1 MDLRLNTKLYSDF
14 QSYAWSTEPAVRAI
28 TILHKAKIGSLKM
41 LSCGRIV
48 GRLPKLTR
56 HSPVSHFGPFKY
68 LGIINNNL
76 WYSNNVSDKKTYKSP
91 GTTIKPEECVPESRY
106 SEPKRNVPSCESY
119 PNASC
124 PPSCYEVCGKPP
136 DSGKCQDK
144 PPSPPY
150 WKILAALLIAGVTIY
165 AISSTLSSTKKSESR
180 KDVSTKK
187 KDGRRHRRSLEKVKS
202 PPDSSSIPKEV
213 PYLLIGGGTAAF
225 SAFRSIKSRDP
236 KAKVLVVMEEN
247 GFPYMRP
254 PLSKELW
261 YNTDRNAS
269 SQLLFTQW
277 NGTQRSIFYEPNE
290 FYANVNN
297 LVQSDKGGVAVAAG
311 WKVTKIDVQNKTV
324 TLEDGSEVKYDK
336 CLIATGAT
344 PKQLPVFESIEDEL
358 KDKIITF
365 RTKEDFLDLEDSVHN
380 AKHKHI
386 VIVGGGFLGSE
397 LACSL
402 ARNLPQDKTVYQIY
416 KEKFIMDQ
424 VLPQYLSEWATKK
437 AIVEGVRCISSSEVV
452 DYSYKNGKLS
462 LILSGD
468 RTIDADQ
475 VIVAVGVEP
484 NTGLAEVSHLET
496 DPDIGGFLVNAELE
510 ARSNLWVAGDAAC
523 FYDIRLGRRRVE
535 HHDHAVVSGRLA
547 GENMTGARKP
557 YLHQS
562 MFWSDLGTEVGYEA
576 VGIVD
581 SSLPTVGVFAKSSDS
596 NSSTPVSNSNG
607 TVQSLQKKTLNSAKS
622 SVKSE
627 LVTQM
632 EKPNEQEESST
643 EVDKPEC
650 DDSKLTTEEKPKK
663 HDDFEKGVIFY
674 LRDDIVVGI
683 VLWNLFNRMSVARQV
698 LARGTKYDDLN
709 EVAKL
714 FAIHD
719 N

>member
-1 MDLRLNTKLYSDF
+1 
-14 QSYAWSTEPAVRAI
+14 
-28 TILHKAKIGSLKM
+28 M
-41 LSCGRIV
+41 LSCVRIV

-56 HSPVSHFGPFKY
+56 HSRVKHFGPLKY
-68 LGIINNNL
+68 FGVVNVNNL
-76 WYSNNVSDKKTYKSP
+76 WYSNNASDKKTYKSP
-91 GTTIKPEECVPESRY
+91 GTTIKPEECVPEI
-106 SEPKRNVPSCESY
+106 
-119 PNASC
+119 
-124 PPSCYEVCGKPP
+124 CGKPP
-136 DSGKCQDK
+136 DSEKCNDK

-165 AISSTLSSTKKSESR
+165 AVSSTLSPIKKSESE

-187 KDGRRHRRSLEKVKS
+187 KDGRRHRRSLEKIKS
-202 PPDSSSIPKEV
+202 PPNSSSIPKEV

-236 KAKVLVVMEEN
+236 KAKVLVIMEEN

-261 YNTDRNAS
+261 YNMDRKAS
-269 SQLLFTQW
+269 EQLVFTQW

-290 FYANVNN
+290 FYTNVDS
-297 LVQSDKGGVAVAAG
+297 LVESDKGGVAIAAG

-324 TLEDGSEVKYDK
+324 TLDDGYEVKYDK
-336 CLIATGAT
+336 CLIATGAS

-380 AKHKHI
+380 PKYKNI

-402 ARNLPQDKTVYQIY
+402 AHNAPEDKTIYQIY

-437 AIVEGVRCISSSEVV
+437 IMLEGVQCISSSEVV
-452 DYSYKNGKLS
+452 DYCYKNGKLS
-462 LILSGD
+462 LILSSGS
-468 RTIDADQ
+468 TVDADQ

-484 NTGLAEVSHLET
+484 NTDLAASSHLET
-496 DPDIGGFLVNAELE
+496 DPDMGGFLVNAELE
-510 ARSNLWVAGDAAC
+510 ARNNLWVAGDAAC
-523 FYDIRLGRRRVE
+523 FYDIKLGRRRVE
-535 HHDHAVVSGRLA
+535 HHDHAVISGRLA

-576 VGIVD
+576 LGIVD
-581 SSLPTVGVFAKSSDS
+581 SSLPTVGVFAEA
-596 NSSTPVSNSNG
+596 SNSN
-607 TVQSLQKKTLNSAKS
+607 QN
-622 SVKSE
+622 
-627 LVTQM
+627 
-632 EKPNEQEESST
+632 N
-643 EVDKPEC
+643 
-650 DDSKLTTEEKPKK
+650 
-663 HDDFEKGVIFY
+663 FEKGVVFY

-683 VLWNLFNRMSVARQV
+683 VLWNLFSRMSIARQV

-714 FAIHD
+714 FTIHD

>member
-1 MDLRLNTKLYSDF
+1 
-14 QSYAWSTEPAVRAI
+14 
-28 TILHKAKIGSLKM
+28 M

-56 HSPVSHFGPFKY
+56 HSPVSHFGPLKY
-68 LGIINNNL
+68 FGIVNNNL

-91 GTTIKPEECVPESRY
+91 GTTIKPEECVPEI
-106 SEPKRNVPSCESY
+106 
-119 PNASC
+119 
-124 PPSCYEVCGKPP
+124 CGKPP
-136 DSGKCQDK
+136 DSGKCPDK

-187 KDGRRHRRSLEKVKS
+187 KDGRRQRRSLEKVRS

-261 YNTDRNAS
+261 YNTDRDAS

-297 LVQSDKGGVAVAAG
+297 LVASDKGGVAIAAG

-336 CLIATGAT
+336 CLIATGAS

-365 RTKEDFLDLEDSVHN
+365 RTKDDFLDLEESVHN
-380 AKHKHI
+380 SKHKNI

-402 ARNLPQDKTVYQIY
+402 ARNLPQDKKVYQIY

-437 AIVEGVRCISSSEVV
+437 AILEGVQCISSSEVV

-468 RTIDADQ
+468 RAIAADQ
-475 VIVAVGVEP
+475 VIVAVGVKP

-496 DPDIGGFLVNAELE
+496 HPDVGGFLVNAELE

-557 YLHQS
+557 YIHQS

-596 NSSTPVSNSNG
+596 NSSTPVSNSNE
-607 TVQSLQKKTLNSAKS
+607 TVQSLQKKTLSSTKS
-622 SVKSE
+622 PAKSE
-627 LVTQM
+627 LVAQTV
-632 EKPNEQEESST
+632 KSNEQQASST
-643 EVDKPEC
+643 EDDISTEPEC
-650 DDSKLTTEEKPKK
+650 DDSKLTTETEPKK

-683 VLWNLFNRMSVARQV
+683 VLWNLFNRMSIARQV

-714 FAIHD
+714 FTIHD